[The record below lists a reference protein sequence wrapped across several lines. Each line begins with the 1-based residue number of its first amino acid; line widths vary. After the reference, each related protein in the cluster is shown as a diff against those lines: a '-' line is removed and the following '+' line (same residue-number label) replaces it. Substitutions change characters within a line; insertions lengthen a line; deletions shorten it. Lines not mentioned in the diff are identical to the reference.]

1 MTCFQFIISLAFT
14 FSFLFWQKIIT
25 IHCCEKFQFQLSEQQ
40 HSWLQKSFF
49 APINWKYHDRFL
61 LYLKRTIEVLA
72 LKKENIVRAKKFF
85 VRIWKTLGNSW
96 TRIFT
101 HTTILRLVHAEC
113 HWAFTKWFP
122 VWGSLG
128 SGEFLRPLYPWKFHC
143 FWLTHQHIACVF
155 YSWYKRKVTVLILLQ
170 S

>member
-14 FSFLFWQKIIT
+14 FSFLSWQKIIT

-72 LKKENIVRAKKFF
+72 LKKITSLVQKSFSSVYEKLWVILELEYSR
-85 VRIWKTLGNSW
+85 
-96 TRIFT
+96 
-101 HTTILRLVHAEC
+101 HTTILRVVHTEC

-128 SGEFLRPLYPWKFHC
+128 FGEFLRPLYPWKFHC
-143 FWLTHQHIACVF
+143 FWLTHQNIACVF
-155 YSWYKRKVTVLILLQ
+155 YSWYKRKVTFLILLQ